1 MVWGIICNWCVVIFN
16 RQTILLEEGV
26 NMSQAK
32 VDKYKEEKKNRAK
45 TMKIQKVKKA
55 IAIIVVA
62 LGIGALIGI
71 PLGKYIYKFKKEQEA
86 KKATIVSDKYATW
99 FEENWGKNYSD
110 IFGGN
115 IDADDLNE
123 LIDNYNAS
131 ASDADQ
137 LDPVEDGETVQEIE
151 TDADDAE

>member
-1 MVWGIICNWCVVIFN
+1 
-16 RQTILLEEGV
+16 
-26 NMSQAK
+26 MSQAK

>member
-1 MVWGIICNWCVVIFN
+1 
-16 RQTILLEEGV
+16 
-26 NMSQAK
+26 MSQAK

-45 TMKIQKVKKA
+45 TMKRQKVKKA

-99 FEENWGKNYSD
+99 FEEYWGKNYSD
-110 IFGGN
+110 VFGGG

-123 LIDNYNAS
+123 LIDDYNAS

-137 LDPVEDGETVQEIE
+137 LESVEDGETVQEIE
-151 TDADDAE
+151 LDGDDVE

>member
-1 MVWGIICNWCVVIFN
+1 
-16 RQTILLEEGV
+16 
-26 NMSQAK
+26 MSQAK

-151 TDADDAE
+151 MDADDAE

>member
-1 MVWGIICNWCVVIFN
+1 
-16 RQTILLEEGV
+16 
-26 NMSQAK
+26 MSQAK

-110 IFGGN
+110 VFGGN

-151 TDADDAE
+151 MDADDAE